1 MVNKKESQGTGEELG
16 LIGFVM
22 GILSIIL
29 VVSNGLV
36 IGLVGILI
44 SMTQQRRKP
53 TKFGRLGVILNLIGI
68 LLGILAA
75 ILLATVLKSYLQTQL
90 GNFPVQ

>member
-1 MVNKKESQGTGEELG
+1 MVNKKESHETGDQLC